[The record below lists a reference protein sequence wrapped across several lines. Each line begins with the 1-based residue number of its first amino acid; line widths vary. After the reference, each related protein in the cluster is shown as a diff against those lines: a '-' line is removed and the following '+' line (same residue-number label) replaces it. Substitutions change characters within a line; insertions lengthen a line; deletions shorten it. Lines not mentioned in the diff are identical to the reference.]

1 MKKLKKIT
9 LLVLAAT
16 LLFSSTPV
24 SAQVE
29 VEAPSETNEFPLVF
43 VHGLGGW
50 GPDEL
55 FGINYWGGLYS
66 ILDNLE
72 AQGFTTLQ
80 ATVGP
85 VSSNRDR
92 AIELYY
98 YLAGGTVDY
107 GETHSERHGI
117 ERFGRTFPGI
127 FPEWSSEQRI
137 HLIGHSMGGL
147 TIREVANLIANGC
160 EDEQAHYVANP
171 EAEISTLLAGE
182 SDRGIHSITTI
193 ATPNNGTSFAED
205 QNAFVPFMQR
215 LITYLAAIGGVPNQ
229 NIYDFKLDQ
238 FGLHRA
244 SGESFSSYVERVFNS
259 SIWETT
265 NVANHD
271 LSVSGVAANSRNL
284 QTLPDIY
291 YFSHTGQSTNVSSLT
306 GNHRTTVRMN
316 PLFILPAH
324 FMFNYRDPYSV
335 PAIDDAWAANDGLVN
350 TISSFYPFGHP
361 ANPYDGNPVIGTWN
375 YHPVMYGWDH
385 MVFMGIGAR
394 TPREVNRFYL
404 EMAERLWNLPQ

>member
-1 MKKLKKIT
+1 VKKLKKIV
-9 LLVLAAT
+9 LLVLTVT
-16 LLFSSTPV
+16 LLFGAMPV

-29 VEAPSETNEFPLVF
+29 TETPSDTNEFPLVF

-50 GPDEL
+50 GPGEL
-55 FGINYWGGLYS
+55 FGVNYWGGLYS

-107 GETHSERHGI
+107 GAAHSERHGTQ
-117 ERFGRTFPGI
+117 RFGRTFPGI
-127 FPEWSSEQRI
+127 FPEWSSEERI

-160 EDEQAHYVANP
+160 PYEQAHYMAHP
-171 EAEISTLLAGE
+171 EAGISTLLAGE

-205 QNAFVPFMQR
+205 QNAFVPFMQT
-215 LITYLAAIGGVPNQ
+215 LITHLAALGGAPNQ

-238 FGLHRA
+238 FGLVREP
-244 SGESFSSYVERVFNS
+244 GESFRSYMNRVFDS
-259 SIWETT
+259 PIWGTT

-271 LSVSGVAANSRNL
+271 LSVSGVTGNSVNL
-284 QTLPDIY
+284 RTLPDIY
-291 YFSHTGQSTNVSSLT
+291 YFSHTGQATEISSMT
-306 GNHRTTVRMN
+306 GRYRTTARMN

-324 FMFNYRDPYSV
+324 FMFDYRDPYSV

-361 ANPYDGNPVIGTWN
+361 ARPYDGDPVIGTWN
-375 YHPVMYGWDH
+375 YHPTMYGWDH

-394 TPREVNRFYL
+394 TPREVNNFYL
-404 EMAERLWNLPQ
+404 DMAERLWDLPQ